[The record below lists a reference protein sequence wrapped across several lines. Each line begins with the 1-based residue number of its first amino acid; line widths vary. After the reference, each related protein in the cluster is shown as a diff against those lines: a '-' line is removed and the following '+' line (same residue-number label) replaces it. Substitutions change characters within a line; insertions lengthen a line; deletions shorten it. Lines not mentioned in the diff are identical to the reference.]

1 MLEGCGHARLL
12 KETLPTLGWDVLQPT
27 LVSPK
32 MKRRIFTWVSL
43 ALSGFPNFLRLL
55 TILHSA

>member
-1 MLEGCGHARLL
+1 
-12 KETLPTLGWDVLQPT
+12 LPTLGWDVLQPT